1 MNHQAARQC
10 HARLHAGRGVTIVEL
25 MVTLAI
31 LAVLL
36 AVALPSM
43 RDFIARKRMEGVAQE
58 LLTDLRLMKS
68 LPPKPTYP
76 AAIKFGS
83 NTALT
88 CYALYLRGPGGRGDG
103 SCDCTLASGLEC
115 GAAGLGAPELIRVVS
130 LPRSSGITI
139 SASRQVTALEV
150 GNDGIP
156 INNLSLQATLEGT
169 GVGSIRVL
177 TNEIFV
183 PSMCS
188 VSGAFGS
195 INPCPASQP

>member
-1 MNHQAARQC
+1 
-10 HARLHAGRGVTIVEL
+10 VTVVEL

-43 RDFIARKRMEGVAQE
+43 RDFIARKRLEGTAQE
-58 LLTDLRLMKS
+58 LLSDLRLLKS

-76 AAIKFGS
+76 ASIKFGS
-83 NTALT
+83 NSALT

-103 SCDCTLASGLEC
+103 SCDCTLAPGLEC
-115 GAAGLGAPELIRVVS
+115 GVAGVGAPELIRVISV
-130 LPRSSGITI
+130 PRSSGITI
-139 SASRQVTALEV
+139 SASRATTVLAV
-150 GNDGIP
+150 GNDGMP
-156 INNLSLQATLEGT
+156 VNDLSLAATLEGS
-169 GVGSIRVL
+169 GVGSIRVN
-177 TNEIFV
+177 TNALFV

-195 INPCPASQP
+195 IRPCP

>member
-1 MNHQAARQC
+1 MKPLAAHSCPTQRPP
-10 HARLHAGRGVTIVEL
+10 GRGVTIVEL

-43 RDFIARKRMEGVAQE
+43 RDFIARKRLEGTAQE
-58 LLTDLRLMKS
+58 LLTNLRLMKS

-76 AAIKFGS
+76 ASIKFGS
-83 NTALT
+83 NTSLT

-103 SCDCTLASGLEC
+103 SCDCTLAAGLEC
-115 GAAGLGAPELIRVVS
+115 GAAGVGAPELLRVVS
-130 LPRSSGITI
+130 VPRSSGITI
-139 SASRQVTALEV
+139 SASRAVTALEV

-156 INNLSLQATLEGT
+156 INDLTLQATLEGS

-177 TNEIFV
+177 ANSVFS

-195 INPCPASQP
+195 IRPCQ